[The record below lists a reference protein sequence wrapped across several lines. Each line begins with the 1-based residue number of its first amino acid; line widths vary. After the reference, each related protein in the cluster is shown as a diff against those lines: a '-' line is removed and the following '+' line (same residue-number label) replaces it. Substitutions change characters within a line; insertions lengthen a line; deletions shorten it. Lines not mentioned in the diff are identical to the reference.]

1 MKTIQKSEV
10 RGAIAEL
17 KGWCLAVQM
26 KALAVCMILVLS
38 AQQWVGAQFI
48 WQTLNAP
55 VGVDTVLNGI
65 DNGNI
70 VGSYYDG
77 SAGNPFVRS
86 FLYSSNN
93 WTYLDVPGAIYTDA
107 KDISGSKIV
116 GAYRTGN
123 TFSQQHYGFI
133 YENGIYTTLSEDWAE
148 AYGIDGNNIVGSNGS
163 SFLLKNGQYDFF
175 NSPFNT
181 GPNAGSGAT
190 GISGNK
196 IVGYT
201 WGGSQDGYI
210 KDDSSFTLLKMPG
223 AYAISP
229 DDIDG
234 NLIVGTIYMDN
245 NYQSSK
251 GFLYDGVNW
260 TVLEMPGAISTRANG
275 IDGNTIVGDYRDS
288 NGGIN
293 GFILTIPEPSA
304 LSLLAIGLSGLA
316 MMRRRRS

>member
-1 MKTIQKSEV
+1 MKRI
-10 RGAIAEL
+10 
-17 KGWCLAVQM
+17 
-26 KALAVCMILVLS
+26 AVCLILVFS

-133 YENGIYTTLSEDWAE
+133 YENGIYTILSEDWAE

-163 SFLLKNGQYDFF
+163 SFLLNNGQYDFF
-175 NSPFNT
+175 NSPLNS
-181 GPNAGSGAT
+181 GQYSGSGAT
-190 GISGNK
+190 GISGSTV
-196 IVGYT
+196 VGYA
-201 WGGSQDGYI
+201 WGSNPINGYI
-210 KDDSSFTLLKMPG
+210 KIGSNFSLLEMPG
-223 AYAISP
+223 ARSTEP
-229 DDIDG
+229 QDIQG
-234 NLIVGTIYMDN
+234 NLIVGVVYMDN
-245 NYQSSK
+245 TYTSSK
-251 GFLYDGVNW
+251 GFLYDGTNW
-260 TVLEMPGAISTRANG
+260 TLLEMPGATSTRANG
-275 IDGNTIVGDYRDS
+275 IDGNTIVGDYVDS
-288 NGGIN
+288 NGGTN

-304 LSLLAIGLSGLA
+304 VSLLAIGLGGLA
-316 MMRRRRS
+316 ILRRRRS

>member
-1 MKTIQKSEV
+1 MKKTT
-10 RGAIAEL
+10 L
-17 KGWCLAVQM
+17 CL
-26 KALAVCMILVLS
+26 ILVLC

-70 VGSYYDG
+70 VGSYYDESG
-77 SAGNPFVRS
+77 GNPLVRS
-86 FLYSSNN
+86 FLYTSNS
-93 WTYLDVPGAIYTDA
+93 WIYLDAPGAHYTDA
-107 KDISGSKIV
+107 KDISGTKIV
-116 GAYRTGN
+116 GAYRTG
-123 TFSQQHYGFI
+123 TYMVGMPEHHGFI
-133 YENGIYTTLSEDWAE
+133 YENGAWTTLSENGAE

-163 SFLLKNGQYDFF
+163 SFLLSNGQYDFF

-181 GPNAGSGAT
+181 GPNSGSGAT

-201 WGGSQDGYI
+201 WGGNHDGYI
-210 KDDSSFTLLKMPG
+210 KDDSGFTQLKMPG
-223 AYAISP
+223 AYETSP
-229 DDIDG
+229 GDIDG

-245 NYQSSK
+245 SYQSSK
-251 GFLYDGVNW
+251 GFLYDGANW

-275 IDGNTIVGDYRDS
+275 IDGDTIVGEYRDA
-288 NGGIN
+288 NGLLN

-304 LSLLAIGLSGLA
+304 FSLLAVGLGGLV

>member
-1 MKTIQKSEV
+1 MKRITV
-10 RGAIAEL
+10 FL
-17 KGWCLAVQM
+17 
-26 KALAVCMILVLS
+26 ILVLC
-38 AQQWVGAQFI
+38 AQQRAGAQFI

-77 SAGNPFVRS
+77 SSGNPFVRS

-93 WTYLDVPGAIYTDA
+93 WTFLDVPGAIYTDA

-133 YENGIYTTLSEDWAE
+133 YENGAWTTLSENGAE

-163 SFLLKNGQYDFF
+163 SFLLNNGQYDFF

-201 WGGSQDGYI
+201 WGGNHDGYI
-210 KDDSSFTLLKMPG
+210 KEDSGFALLKMPG
-223 AYAISP
+223 AYETSP
-229 DDIDG
+229 GDIDG
-234 NLIVGTIYMDN
+234 DLIVGTIYMDN
-245 NYQSSK
+245 SYQSSK
-251 GFLYDGVNW
+251 GFIYDGANW
-260 TVLEMPGAISTRANG
+260 TILEMPGAISTRANG
-275 IDGNTIVGDYRDS
+275 IDGNTIVGDYLDS

-304 LSLLAIGLSGLA
+304 LSLVAVGLGGLTI
-316 MMRRRRS
+316 MRRRRE

>member
-1 MKTIQKSEV
+1 
-10 RGAIAEL
+10 
-17 KGWCLAVQM
+17 M
-26 KALAVCMILVLS
+26 KALAVCLILVLS

-93 WTYLDVPGAIYTDA
+93 WTFLDVPGAIYTDA

-116 GAYRTGN
+116 GAYRTSN

-163 SFLLKNGQYDFF
+163 SFLLNNGQYDFF
-175 NSPFNT
+175 NSPFKT
-181 GPNAGSGAT
+181 GPNVGSGAT
-190 GISGNK
+190 GISGST
-196 IVGYT
+196 IVGYA
-201 WGGSQDGYI
+201 WGGSNPINGYI
-210 KDDSSFTLLKMPG
+210 KNGSNFSLLEMPG
-223 AYAISP
+223 AHSTEP
-229 DDIDG
+229 QDIQG
-234 NLIVGTIYMDN
+234 STVVGVVYTDN
-245 NYQSSK
+245 TFTSSK
-251 GFLYDGVNW
+251 GFLYDGTNW
-260 TVLEMPGAISTRANG
+260 TLLEMPGATSTRANG
-275 IDGNTIVGDYRDS
+275 IDGNTIVGDYTDS
-288 NGGIN
+288 NGVIN

-304 LSLLAIGLSGLA
+304 LSLLAVGLGGLA